1 MQKRIK
7 SAGLIAMRSVAP
19 NTSTKV
25 LVTKLGGCGPA
36 RLGKRNADLVA
47 MDREA
52 MRCIRDRAPM
62 TPYRYTRH
70 GLLRTVAD
78 LYGEITSDFFSALIR
93 ETGSVFGSRYDR
105 EFAHSV
111 RSKRT

>member
-1 MQKRIK
+1 MHQRP
-7 SAGLIAMRSVAP
+7 SADDTLQI
-19 NTSTKV
+19 TSC
-25 LVTKLGGCGPA
+25 LVYPSPESFDSGEG
-36 RLGKRNADLVA
+36 
-47 MDREA
+47 
-52 MRCIRDRAPM
+52 
-62 TPYRYTRH
+62 YTRH